1 MSLEEALTK
10 IFNEYGLLVAFLIYV
25 AVTLWRRVVVLEN
38 KFIAAL
44 VGNTEVL
51 TKLLERLEE
60 HD

>member
-1 MSLEEALTK
+1 MSLEEALTR